1 MESNIKKFLEF
12 NENLI
17 SEEFD
22 PMIGI
27 DNFLHNPIMI
37 ALAASWLINGN
48 LKLSTLKGN
57 LNLMKDDFLDYCN
70 LLGYYIDKEVLNSKF
85 EQLIDKVKKI
95 LKL

>member
-22 PMIGI
+22 PMI